1 MKKENDKKSL
11 LKDELQT
18 KSNKKYLNI
27 VLAIIVILMALYT
40 VIENF
45 NKLRLSFDFDVE
57 PKSLLVFLAVII
69 LAILGV
75 KQFKKSDIDSSIT
88 GILLLVIILFI
99 SFGGILLW

>member
-27 VLAIIVILMALYT
+27 VLAIIVILMSLYT

>member
-11 LKDELQT
+11 SKDESQS

-57 PKSLLVFLAVII
+57 PKSLLVFSAVII
-69 LAILGV
+69 LTILGV

-99 SFGGILLW
+99 SFGGILAW

>member
-11 LKDELQT
+11 LKDESQS

-69 LAILGV
+69 LAILGF

>member
-1 MKKENDKKSL
+1 MKKENDRKSL
-11 LKDELQT
+11 SKDELQP

-27 VLAIIVILMALYT
+27 VLAIIVILIALYT

-69 LAILGV
+69 LSILGV

-99 SFGGILLW
+99 SFGGILSW

>member
-1 MKKENDKKSL
+1 MKKEKDKKSL
-11 LKDELQT
+11 LQNDLLVKL
-18 KSNKKYLNI
+18 NKKYLNI

-57 PKSLLVFLAVII
+57 PKSLSVFLAVII

-99 SFGGILLW
+99 SFGGILAW

>member
-69 LAILGV
+69 LAIFGV
-75 KQFKKSDIDSSIT
+75 KQCKKSDIDSSIT

>member
-11 LKDELQT
+11 SQNDLLVKL
-18 KSNKKYLNI
+18 NKKYLNI

-40 VIENF
+40 VIDTF
-45 NKLRLSFDFDVE
+45 GKLKLSFDLDVE

-69 LAILGV
+69 LTILGV

>member
-69 LAILGV
+69 LVILGV

>member
-11 LKDELQT
+11 SKDDLLV
-18 KSNKKYLNI
+18 KLNKKYLNI

-99 SFGGILLW
+99 SFGGILAW

>member
-11 LKDELQT
+11 SKDELQT
-18 KSNKKYLNI
+18 KPNKKYLNI

-57 PKSLLVFLAVII
+57 PKILLVFLAVII
-69 LAILGV
+69 LSILGV

-88 GILLLVIILFI
+88 GILLIVIILFI
-99 SFGGILLW
+99 SFGGILAW

>member
-75 KQFKKSDIDSSIT
+75 KQCKKSDIDSSIT

-99 SFGGILLW
+99 SFGGILTW

>member
-11 LKDELQT
+11 LQNDLLVKL
-18 KSNKKYLNI
+18 NKKYLNI

-99 SFGGILLW
+99 SFGGILAW

>member
-11 LKDELQT
+11 LQNDLLVKL
-18 KSNKKYLNI
+18 NKKYLNI

-75 KQFKKSDIDSSIT
+75 KQYKKI
-88 GILLLVIILFI
+88 
-99 SFGGILLW
+99 

>member
-75 KQFKKSDIDSSIT
+75 KQYKKSDIDSSIT
-88 GILLLVIILFI
+88 GMLLLVIILFI
-99 SFGGILLW
+99 SFGGILAW